1 MSKEPRTHDDGR
13 NDKQRQQ
20 QARESEMEHERSRQ
34 RDQRQGEHDE
44 KSRQHRDDDPNR
56 LAGRSDDAQ
65 LRENATPRQ
74 RMAYEKDE
82 PGFVERMA
90 EERQRP
96 DFIERTKPED
106 PSDHYGQL
114 TRDNVNPDIPSSK
127 KREGEIVDPNTLG
140 MDQSQQGEQPPE
152 REDQPEQW
160 PQHQKVPSV
169 SEYDKGEEGQQPK
182 GKTAPREGEAP
193 PIEPLRSA
201 SINEPPGSNVLPGE
215 GGPNELPGDGTALP
229 PGAELPELTLTDI
242 EPDVIPVQPEEIT
255 EVPLTVTGTGFTNAC
270 VVLFDDEEV
279 PTTFVSQ
286 TQLKAQVPIAPA
298 VGTYDVEVARGDD
311 LSDVLTF
318 EIAAAEEGAT
328 TQSTKREKQK
338 PKPKKAE
345 PPSKRS
351 KKGKGKR

>member
-1 MSKEPRTHDDGR
+1 
-13 NDKQRQQ
+13 
-20 QARESEMEHERSRQ
+20 
-34 RDQRQGEHDE
+34 
-44 KSRQHRDDDPNR
+44 
-56 LAGRSDDAQ
+56 
-65 LRENATPRQ
+65 
-74 RMAYEKDE
+74 
-82 PGFVERMA
+82 MA

-193 PIEPLRSA
+193 IEPLRSA

-215 GGPNELPGDGTALP
+215 GGPNELPGDGSALP
-229 PGAELPELTLTDI
+229 PGTELPPLVLSDIDPDSAEVGTMTDF
-242 EPDVIPVQPEEIT
+242 T
-255 EVPLTVTGTGFTNAC
+255 LTVTGSGFGPNC
-270 VVLFDDEEV
+270 VILFDDEEL
-279 PTTFVSQ
+279 PTTLVN
-286 TQLKAQVPIAPA
+286 TTTLTAAPPA
-298 VGTYDVEVARGDD
+298 ATEAGVVDVEVARGED

-318 EIAAAEEGAT
+318 EWIAPAGRR
-328 TQSTKREKQK
+328 SSEKAQR
-338 PKPKKAE
+338 KPKKAE
-345 PPSKRS
+345 PSSKRQKKDKS
-351 KKGKGKR
+351 KGRK